1 MVVDEKMHK
10 AFKVKTRGVPH
21 SVAEAAPEISKR
33 FDFFLQEHRRVTAD
47 IQGMKNVAEIVRG
60 LSLPTM
66 LLVNEC
72 NAEVVPIDKSLQKR
86 SRQLLKQPPLQVES
100 QCPMKKIAS

>member
-1 MVVDEKMHK
+1 
-10 AFKVKTRGVPH
+10 
-21 SVAEAAPEISKR
+21 
-33 FDFFLQEHRRVTAD
+33 VTAD

-72 NAEVVPIDKSLQKR
+72 NAEVVPIEKSLRKR

-100 QCPMKKIAS
+100 QCPFKKIAS